1 MKKTNNIT
9 KSSKGITLIALVITI
24 IIMLI
29 LATITLN
36 YGTGEVEKAKL
47 EDLKISML
55 LIQGRARIVIDK
67 EQFGEE
73 YDNTGMIK
81 VSDATN
87 YDMSNLQNLDT
98 TNLYI
103 WEQEAMDNNDIDVE
117 ITTEDFFVIDYQTGE
132 VYYSLGYDD
141 GENTYY
147 SLTDIQSL

>member
-29 LATITLN
+29 LAAITLN

-47 EDLKISML
+47 EDLKITML
-55 LIQGRARIVIDK
+55 LIQGRAKIVIDK
-67 EQFGEE
+67 EQFKEE
-73 YDNTGMIK
+73 YNNEGMIK
-81 VSDATN
+81 VSDATE

-132 VYYSLGYDD
+132 VYYSLGYND

>member
-1 MKKTNNIT
+1 MKKINNII
-9 KSSKGITLIALVITI
+9 KSSKGITVIALVITI

-47 EDLKISML
+47 EDLKIVML

-67 EQFGEE
+67 ESFGED
-73 YDNTGMIK
+73 YDKTGMIK
-81 VSDATN
+81 VLEATE

-117 ITTEDFFVIDYQTGE
+117 ITTEEFFVIDYQTGE
-132 VYYSLGYDD
+132 VYYSLGYND

>member
-1 MKKTNNIT
+1 
-9 KSSKGITLIALVITI
+9 
-24 IIMLI
+24 MLI
-29 LATITLN
+29 LAAITLN

-47 EDLKISML
+47 EDLKITML
-55 LIQGRARIVIDK
+55 LIQGRAKIVIDK

-73 YDNTGMIK
+73 YDKIGMTK
-81 VSDATN
+81 VSDATE

-117 ITTEDFFVIDYQTGE
+117 ITTKDFFVIDYQTGE
-132 VYYSLGYDD
+132 VYYSLGYND